1 MPLKC
6 HSARVGRLPGAG
18 RRAQFLGRDQV
29 GQAPSGKEVVDVLGH
44 LKRHPAEQRSGGR
57 GHAITIPL
65 VLLVLIF
72 QRRIVSGLTAGAV
85 K

>member
-29 GQAPSGKEVVDVLGH
+29 GQPPSGKEVVDVLGY

-72 QRRIVSGLTAGAV
+72 VSGLTAGAV

>member
-1 MPLKC
+1 
-6 HSARVGRLPGAG
+6 
-18 RRAQFLGRDQV
+18 
-29 GQAPSGKEVVDVLGH
+29 VVDVLGY

-72 QRRIVSGLTAGAV
+72 VSGLTAGAV